1 MRSPLAPRHAQRQ
14 PEVDGQLEVHVEE
27 VGAQLQRAH
36 VAVEVRH
43 VEAPVDRPLDLGP
56 ALLAHLVEVG
66 VVPDVVRPCAGSRRR
81 RRAGSGSG

>member
-1 MRSPLAPRHAQRQ
+1 MRSPLAPAMRSGRRKSTAS
-14 PEVDGQLEVHVEE
+14 LEVHVEE
-27 VGAQLQRAH
+27 VGAELHRAH

-66 VVPDVVRPCAGSRRR
+66 VVPDVG
-81 RRAGSGSG
+81 